1 MRLTDS
7 TDVSAGPLQSRSLS
21 RGENEG
27 SSGWREQASREP
39 VGLITCAW
47 WWWWGGGGHWR
58 FCSVDNEVINQ
69 CSGAFPPVVPEF
81 ESLG

>member
-1 MRLTDS
+1 M
-7 TDVSAGPLQSRSLS
+7 
-21 RGENEG
+21 EG
-27 SSGWREQASREP
+27 TSQPGACGLDYVCVVV
-39 VGLITCAW
+39 VGA
-47 WWWWGGGGHWR
+47 GGGCHWR